1 MSWGK
6 VSIRIIKEKL
16 PIASEKQKHS
26 SSQVNPKKRQNLEI
40 DVHHLVEEFS
50 EASDDNNDENESEDE
65 DEQIS
70 EILNRTSRVPKTM
83 GLMNRLLLQTSSLK
97 L

>member
-1 MSWGK
+1 M
-6 VSIRIIKEKL
+6 
-16 PIASEKQKHS
+16 
-26 SSQVNPKKRQNLEI
+26 NPKKRQHLET

-50 EASDDNNDENESEDE
+50 EASDDNDDESEDE

>member
-1 MSWGK
+1 M
-6 VSIRIIKEKL
+6 
-16 PIASEKQKHS
+16 
-26 SSQVNPKKRQNLEI
+26 NPKKRQHLEI

-50 EASDDNNDENESEDE
+50 EDSDDNDDDEDNEDESEDE

-70 EILNRTSRVPKTM
+70 EILNRTSGVPKTM
-83 GLMNRLLLQTSSLK
+83 GLMNRLLLQTSNLK

>member
-1 MSWGK
+1 M
-6 VSIRIIKEKL
+6 
-16 PIASEKQKHS
+16 
-26 SSQVNPKKRQNLEI
+26 NPKKRQHLEL
-40 DVHHLVEEFS
+40 DVHHLLEEFS
-50 EASDDNNDENESEDE
+50 EDSDDNDDNDDESEDE

-83 GLMNRLLLQTSSLK
+83 GLMNRLLLQTSNLK

>member
-1 MSWGK
+1 M
-6 VSIRIIKEKL
+6 
-16 PIASEKQKHS
+16 
-26 SSQVNPKKRQNLEI
+26 NPKKRQYLET

-50 EASDDNNDENESEDE
+50 EASDDNDDESEDE

>member
-1 MSWGK
+1 M
-6 VSIRIIKEKL
+6 
-16 PIASEKQKHS
+16 
-26 SSQVNPKKRQNLEI
+26 NPKKRQYLET

-50 EASDDNNDENESEDE
+50 EASDDNDDNEDESEDE

-83 GLMNRLLLQTSSLK
+83 GLMNRLLLQTSNLK

>member
-1 MSWGK
+1 M
-6 VSIRIIKEKL
+6 
-16 PIASEKQKHS
+16 
-26 SSQVNPKKRQNLEI
+26 QVNRKKRQHLEI

-50 EASDDNNDENESEDE
+50 EASDDNDDNDDESEDE

-70 EILNRTSRVPKTM
+70 EMLNRTSGVPKTM
-83 GLMNRLLLQTSSLK
+83 GLMNRLLLQTSNLK

>member
-1 MSWGK
+1 M
-6 VSIRIIKEKL
+6 
-16 PIASEKQKHS
+16 
-26 SSQVNPKKRQNLEI
+26 NPKKRQHLET

-50 EASDDNNDENESEDE
+50 EASDDNNDNEDDSEDE

>member
-50 EASDDNNDENESEDE
+50 EASDDNDDESEDE

>member
-1 MSWGK
+1 M
-6 VSIRIIKEKL
+6 
-16 PIASEKQKHS
+16 
-26 SSQVNPKKRQNLEI
+26 NPKKRQHLEI

-50 EASDDNNDENESEDE
+50 EASDDNDDESEDE

>member
-50 EASDDNNDENESEDE
+50 EASDDNDDESEDE

-83 GLMNRLLLQTSSLK
+83 GLMNRLLIQTSSLK

>member
-1 MSWGK
+1 M
-6 VSIRIIKEKL
+6 
-16 PIASEKQKHS
+16 
-26 SSQVNPKKRQNLEI
+26 NPKKRQHLEI

-50 EASDDNNDENESEDE
+50 EDSDDNDDNDDESEDE

-70 EILNRTSRVPKTM
+70 EILNRTSGVSKTL
-83 GLMNRLLLQTSSLK
+83 GLMNRLLLQTSNLK

>member
-1 MSWGK
+1 M
-6 VSIRIIKEKL
+6 
-16 PIASEKQKHS
+16 
-26 SSQVNPKKRQNLEI
+26 NPKKRQHLEI
-40 DVHHLVEEFS
+40 DVHHLLEEFS
-50 EASDDNNDENESEDE
+50 EDSDDNDDNDDESEVE

-83 GLMNRLLLQTSSLK
+83 GLMNRLLLQTSNLK

>member
-50 EASDDNNDENESEDE
+50 EASDDNDDESEDE

-70 EILNRTSRVPKTM
+70 EILNRARRVPKTLS
-83 GLMNRLLLQTSSLK
+83 LMNRLLLQTSNLK